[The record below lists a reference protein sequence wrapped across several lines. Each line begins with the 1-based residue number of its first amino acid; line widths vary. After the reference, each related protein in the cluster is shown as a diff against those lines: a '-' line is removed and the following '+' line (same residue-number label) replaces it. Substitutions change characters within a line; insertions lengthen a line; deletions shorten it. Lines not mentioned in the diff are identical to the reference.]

1 MHAHIFEDM
10 PQMAKM
16 LRRCNASIINI
27 SNRGLDGSLEKMH
40 QVARDMHQRESK
52 LYPFASSFD
61 LTRLEDPDYTNQVIA
76 WLSMAYNEGAV
87 MTKIWKEVGMVVRRK
102 DGSYVLPDDPIFD
115 PVYRYMTARRKPLM
129 AHLADPIDAWL
140 PLNRESLHYGYYAK
154 NPQFHHYGKTNFPSH
169 AAIMAAR
176 DHILEKHPRL
186 IVIGA
191 HFGSMEH
198 DLDEVARHLDRYP
211 NFYVESGGRTRDLSR
226 QPREKARN
234 FMIKYQDRILYG
246 VDQTWKPFQAARPP
260 TDAQREAFVK
270 SLERRYRADFAFYAE
285 NGPIQ
290 YDGRTVEGL
299 ALPRSV
305 LEKYFH
311 RNARRLLLEEP
322 VSGR

>member
-1 MHAHIFEDM
+1 
-10 PQMAKM
+10 MAKM
-16 LRRCNASIINI
+16 LRRCNASIINV

-40 QVARDMHQRESK
+40 QVTRDMHQRESK

-76 WLSMAYNEGAV
+76 WLSMAYDEGAV

-115 PVYRYMTARRKPLM
+115 PVYRYMTARGKPLM

-140 PLNRESLHYGYYAK
+140 PLNRDSLHYGYYAK
-154 NPQFHHYGKTNFPSH
+154 NPQFHHYGKRNFPSH

-226 QPREKARN
+226 QPWEKARN

-270 SLERRYRADFAFYAE
+270 GLERRYRADFAFYAE

-311 RNARRLLLEEP
+311 RNARRILLKEP
-322 VSGR
+322 VSDH